1 MAHFSPHQKKLIEN
15 YYNNRDAIML
25 NKLGDIVT
33 ELYLADSNP
42 KRDRLWKR
50 AERAMEALDIPEA
63 DRRRVLK
70 TRRADDLA
78 RNLRE
83 WIDRPGS

>member
-15 YYNNRDAIML
+15 YYNNRDSIML

-33 ELYLADSNP
+33 ELYLADSNA

-50 AERAMEALDIPEA
+50 AEKAMEALDIPEA
-63 DRRRVLK
+63 HRRRVLK
-70 TRRADDLA
+70 IRRADDLA

-83 WIDRPGS
+83 WIDRPS